1 MVGDTYEVVDNLRLA
16 PLSWFTRTTFFYT
29 PLMIELMIVAIV
41 MRLLGLVQPFVFQA
55 VIDRVLPLQR
65 EATLLLIV
73 VVLGVTAILSAI
85 LDALAAYLGNHMGNR
100 LTLDLAGRI
109 FRHVLHLP
117 LRQLQCWR
125 VGETLTRISE
135 IDTVK
140 AFLTGTVSSILV
152 DLLFAI
158 IYVAAL
164 ITISPM
170 LTLIVLIVL
179 PLQVIAFG
187 VIGPLTR
194 RRMQRAFLDYS
205 RHQSR
210 LVETLANVVTV
221 KALGCEAV
229 QSERLNRTLADS
241 LLAGFEVTKLHIVN
255 GFTGGLLGNVSVIS
269 IVFFG
274 SHLVLRNEI
283 TLGQL
288 IAFHLLADKVAGP
301 ILSLSAVWEQWQAL
315 RIARLRLGD
324 LLNAAA
330 ETDISK
336 PPLPVSGRLS
346 LHLEAVSFCYLP
358 EQPVILDLTLEISPD
373 RPTVITGP
381 SGCGKSTLA
390 KLISG
395 IYRPDCGVV
404 EANGHKLTDYD
415 ERSVRQAIAYLPQEP
430 ELFSGSVQDNI
441 LLGNAAATD
450 QEIRSALVESGCDL
464 FIGELPNGILTDVGE
479 RGAYLSGGQRQRI
492 ALARALV
499 SPSRALILDEPTSAL
514 DSASADIV
522 IAAIKR
528 HAVKSTVII
537 VTHNPELFGSDVNMV
552 NIAQLQRPSDSS
564 RQT

>member
-1 MVGDTYEVVDNLRLA
+1 MGDTYEVVDNLRLA

-55 VIDRVLPLQR
+55 VIDRVLPFQR

-255 GFTGGLLGNVSVIS
+255 GFTGGD
-269 IVFFG
+269 F
-274 SHLVLRNEI
+274 
-283 TLGQL
+283 
-288 IAFHLLADKVAGP
+288 
-301 ILSLSAVWEQWQAL
+301 
-315 RIARLRLGD
+315 
-324 LLNAAA
+324 
-330 ETDISK
+330 
-336 PPLPVSGRLS
+336 
-346 LHLEAVSFCYLP
+346 
-358 EQPVILDLTLEISPD
+358 
-373 RPTVITGP
+373 
-381 SGCGKSTLA
+381 
-390 KLISG
+390 
-395 IYRPDCGVV
+395 
-404 EANGHKLTDYD
+404 
-415 ERSVRQAIAYLPQEP
+415 
-430 ELFSGSVQDNI
+430 
-441 LLGNAAATD
+441 
-450 QEIRSALVESGCDL
+450 
-464 FIGELPNGILTDVGE
+464 
-479 RGAYLSGGQRQRI
+479 
-492 ALARALV
+492 
-499 SPSRALILDEPTSAL
+499 
-514 DSASADIV
+514 
-522 IAAIKR
+522 
-528 HAVKSTVII
+528 
-537 VTHNPELFGSDVNMV
+537 
-552 NIAQLQRPSDSS
+552 
-564 RQT
+564 

>member
-1 MVGDTYEVVDNLRLA
+1 
-16 PLSWFTRTTFFYT
+16 
-29 PLMIELMIVAIV
+29 
-41 MRLLGLVQPFVFQA
+41 
-55 VIDRVLPLQR
+55 
-65 EATLLLIV
+65 
-73 VVLGVTAILSAI
+73 
-85 LDALAAYLGNHMGNR
+85 
-100 LTLDLAGRI
+100 
-109 FRHVLHLP
+109 
-117 LRQLQCWR
+117 
-125 VGETLTRISE
+125 
-135 IDTVK
+135 
-140 AFLTGTVSSILV
+140 
-152 DLLFAI
+152 
-158 IYVAAL
+158 
-164 ITISPM
+164 M
-170 LTLIVLIVL
+170 LTLFVLIVL

-301 ILSLSAVWEQWQAL
+301 ILSLSAVWGTMAGTSDRSAEVRRFIECRSRNRYFQ
-315 RIARLRLGD
+315 
-324 LLNAAA
+324 AAA
-330 ETDISK
+330 
-336 PPLPVSGRLS
+336 PRVRRLS

-430 ELFSGSVQDNI
+430 ELFSGSVQDKHS
-441 LLGNAAATD
+441 L
-450 QEIRSALVESGCDL
+450 
-464 FIGELPNGILTDVGE
+464 
-479 RGAYLSGGQRQRI
+479 GQRRRNGSGNPFGFGRKRLRFVYWGAAKWHTHGRWRTWRLPFWWSAPAHCTCTGPCVAIPCTDPRRTHQR
-492 ALARALV
+492 A
-499 SPSRALILDEPTSAL
+499 
-514 DSASADIV
+514 
-522 IAAIKR
+522 
-528 HAVKSTVII
+528 
-537 VTHNPELFGSDVNMV
+537 
-552 NIAQLQRPSDSS
+552 
-564 RQT
+564 

>member
-1 MVGDTYEVVDNLRLA
+1 MDTYEVVDNLRLA

-55 VIDRVLPLQR
+55 VIDRVLPFQR

-73 VVLGVTAILSAI
+73 VVLGVTAILVRYSGRAGGLSRKPHGQSA
-85 LDALAAYLGNHMGNR
+85 DVGSRRPN
-100 LTLDLAGRI
+100 
-109 FRHVLHLP
+109 LP
-117 LRQLQCWR
+117 ACPSSRQLQCWR

>member
-1 MVGDTYEVVDNLRLA
+1 MVPARSSRHG
-16 PLSWFTRTTFFYT
+16 LSC
-29 PLMIELMIVAIV
+29 
-41 MRLLGLVQPFVFQA
+41 
-55 VIDRVLPLQR
+55 
-65 EATLLLIV
+65 
-73 VVLGVTAILSAI
+73 
-85 LDALAAYLGNHMGNR
+85 
-100 LTLDLAGRI
+100 
-109 FRHVLHLP
+109 FRHLCQSQAEIP
-117 LRQLQCWR
+117 LIPAVQ
-125 VGETLTRISE
+125 ISR
-135 IDTVK
+135 
-140 AFLTGTVSSILV
+140 ASS
-152 DLLFAI
+152 
-158 IYVAAL
+158 
-164 ITISPM
+164 
-170 LTLIVLIVL
+170 
-179 PLQVIAFG
+179 
-187 VIGPLTR
+187 
-194 RRMQRAFLDYS
+194 
-205 RHQSR
+205 
-210 LVETLANVVTV
+210 ANVVTV